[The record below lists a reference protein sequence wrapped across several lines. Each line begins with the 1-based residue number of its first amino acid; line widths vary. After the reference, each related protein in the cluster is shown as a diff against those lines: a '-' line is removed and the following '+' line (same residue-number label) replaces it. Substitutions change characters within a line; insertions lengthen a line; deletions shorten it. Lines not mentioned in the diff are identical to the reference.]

1 MNSKGIFLTA
11 AGCLGAIVA
20 LGQTP
25 PQQGPG
31 VQAPQDARYA
41 DAIAKCKVP
50 PPQRGGGGGGGGRGG
65 GAAAAPAGRGEGRGG
80 DARGGNNAAA
90 GPPAKQEYK
99 VEAIPGVIA
108 AGQQWKSVWTGT
120 GNNADG
126 IIATKDGGILAAQNT
141 DSKVM
146 KIDKDGKVSFPYM
159 DTNTGGAV
167 SMNKKG
173 ALFLVSRGLPASV
186 LQLAPMR
193 KVLANM
199 YNGDPLDC
207 IGGVINDLTAASNGN
222 VYFTMGAP
230 GQLFRVDPKGVVT
243 KGGTITG
250 TNGLVLSPDE
260 KILYVTGRIA
270 SSPPAPPQGQPNP
283 GSLIA
288 YDVQPDGSLK
298 NERQFAMAGSDG
310 STVDA
315 QGRIYTTSN
324 TGVKVV
330 GPDGKLLGTIPTPLN
345 FITVAFSG
353 PDKKTLY
360 GVANNQRFDE
370 IFTIQM
376 IAQGYK
382 GRPK

>member
-1 MNSKGIFLTA
+1 
-11 AGCLGAIVA
+11 
-20 LGQTP
+20 
-25 PQQGPG
+25 
-31 VQAPQDARYA
+31 
-41 DAIAKCKVP
+41 
-50 PPQRGGGGGGGGRGG
+50 
-65 GAAAAPAGRGEGRGG
+65 
-80 DARGGNNAAA
+80 
-90 GPPAKQEYK
+90 
-99 VEAIPGVIA
+99 
-108 AGQQWKSVWTGT
+108 
-120 GNNADG
+120 
-126 IIATKDGGILAAQNT
+126 
-141 DSKVM
+141 
-146 KIDKDGKVSFPYM
+146 
-159 DTNTGGAV
+159 
-167 SMNKKG
+167 
-173 ALFLVSRGLPASV
+173 
-186 LQLAPMR
+186 MR
-193 KVLANM
+193 KVFANT

-283 GSLIA
+283 GNLIA

-298 NERQFAMAGSDG
+298 NERQFANVGSDG
-310 STVDA
+310 STVDS
-315 QGRIYTTSN
+315 QGRIYTTTN
-324 TGVKVV
+324 VGAVKVV
-330 GPDGKLLGTIPTPLN
+330 APDGKVLGDIPTPLG

-382 GRPK
+382 GRAK